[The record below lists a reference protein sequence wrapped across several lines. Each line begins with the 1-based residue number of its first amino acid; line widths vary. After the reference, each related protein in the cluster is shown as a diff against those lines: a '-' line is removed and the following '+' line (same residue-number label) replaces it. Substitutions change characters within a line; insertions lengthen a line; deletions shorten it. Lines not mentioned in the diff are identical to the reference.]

1 MYVFDIDGTLA
12 DASHRLHHI
21 AGTPKNWPA
30 FFEASRGD
38 LVIEPIAKIARLML
52 ANSYPIAYVT
62 GRPESTRSFTLEWLL
77 QHHLWNSP
85 QTHLFM
91 RPVHDYRKDE
101 EVKPELIKKLP
112 YPVTAIFEDRACVVQ
127 KWRELGYTCLQVNDG
142 NY

>member
-21 AGTPKNWPA
+21 AGKPKNWPA
-30 FFEASRGD
+30 FFESSRGD

-52 ANSYPIAYVT
+52 ANGYPIAYVT
-62 GRPESTRSFTLEWLL
+62 GRPESARDSTLVWL
-77 QHHLWNSP
+77 HKNYLWNSP
-85 QTHLFM
+85 QTQLFM
-91 RPVHDYRKDE
+91 RPVGDYRKDT
-101 EVKPELIKKLP
+101 EVKPELIKLLP
-112 YPVTAIFEDRACVVQ
+112 YPVTAIFEDRTSVVQ

>member
-21 AGTPKNWPA
+21 AGKPKNWPA

-52 ANSYPIAYVT
+52 ANGYPIAYVT

-77 QHHLWNSP
+77 HHHLWNSP

-101 EVKPELIKKLP
+101 EVKPELIEKLP
-112 YPVTAIFEDRACVVQ
+112 YPVTAIFEDRSRVVQ